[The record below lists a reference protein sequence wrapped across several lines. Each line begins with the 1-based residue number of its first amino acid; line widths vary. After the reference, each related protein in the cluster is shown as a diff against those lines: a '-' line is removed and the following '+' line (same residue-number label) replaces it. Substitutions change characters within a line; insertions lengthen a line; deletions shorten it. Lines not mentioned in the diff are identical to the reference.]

1 MNELLAIKHDEL
13 LTEFNRYVMTHPEF
27 LNNIPDQA
35 LIVLLDPED
44 HEFNRY
50 NLERMRNAR
59 RNDDL
64 PNRTVIYVD
73 VGKLAPVQSRLVNPR
88 VLRRPADAMVL
99 TAG

>member
-27 LNNIPDQA
+27 LNSIPDQA

-50 NLERMRNAR
+50 NLERVRNAR
-59 RNDDL
+59 RNDDR
-64 PNRTVIYVD
+64 PERAVVYVD
-73 VGKLAPVQSRLVNPR
+73 VGELAPVQSRLVNPR
-88 VLRRPADAMVL
+88 VLRRPADAMAL
-99 TAG
+99 TV